1 MAVTPFRGYAPG
13 GVATAIPNEFFA
25 AVMPLLD
32 DPVELA
38 VTIYAFFAIGRK
50 RQLPRH
56 VSRRELLA
64 EEPLRR
70 HVANLGREPDTAIA
84 GALAGAA
91 AHGALVAVTIERGGI
106 VDDLYLLNTTVG
118 RRDVA
123 RIRAGLVPLGRAVE
137 PPPPAASEQRPT
149 IFRLYEDT
157 IGTLTPAIVAELG
170 RAEEEY
176 RAEWIERAFQEAAA
190 HRARSW
196 SYVKAVLERMSDE
209 GTGDETSRRDD
220 AGLDDGSRYVSG
232 RYGQYLRE

>member
-1 MAVTPFRGYAPG
+1 MTPFRGYAPG

-38 VTIYAFFAIGRK
+38 VAIYTFFAIGRK

-70 HVANLGREPDTAIA
+70 CVANMGREPDTAITR
-84 GALAGAA
+84 ALAAA
-91 AHGALVAVTIERGGI
+91 AARGALVAVTVDRGV
-106 VDDLYLLNTTVG
+106 VDDLYLLNTTIG
-118 RRDVA
+118 RRDAA

-157 IGTLTPAIVAELG
+157 IGTLTPAIVTELG

-176 RAEWIERAFQEAAA
+176 RAEWIERAFQQAAV